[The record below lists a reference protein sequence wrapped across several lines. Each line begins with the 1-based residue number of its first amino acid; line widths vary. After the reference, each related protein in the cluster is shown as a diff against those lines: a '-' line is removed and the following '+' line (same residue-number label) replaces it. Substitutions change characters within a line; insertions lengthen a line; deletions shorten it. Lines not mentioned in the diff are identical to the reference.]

1 MDGVFI
7 SDFLELDNKLDELGV
22 FDALIDRDSHFFINV
37 LRLKQAQTPEFAG
50 SYERINDFFGKIMIL
65 LQNSNQKNDKLYRNA
80 LERFQFSE
88 VNGINLGFSESS
100 MGAGLGKV
108 LSKQV
113 ISDAY
118 DIVKTGSDQPEI
130 FQLVGLFE
138 ENVGADRLSDMIA
151 TIILPD
157 ILAYTKRINVELG
170 INPENYPDVEFLNDV
185 VINPYKKCELLYLP
199 EEILHELPIARC
211 WNDIDRVIAENRVI
225 REEVNEVIGN
235 KWRKLAS
242 SEKKSYLKEYIFK
255 DSERCAHVI
264 EGYKNEEIGRFSPT
278 SDIEYFIATIF
289 KQMKRSG
296 VFNFLEHSD
305 HLGIG
310 SWEISLKVLDIFK
323 FWVEDNKGWDI
334 ILSAPSA
341 KREKTVQGLIQLSG
355 LKYCED
361 NNFDFTFE
369 PNEGPGPADIKI
381 SRGSKDK
388 TIIEVKLNT
397 NPDYLHGYEEQIET
411 YVKAEKTNKCIY
423 AYVKIEKHPQKD
435 KKINQ
440 AYLRKQKSGGIVPY
454 LYIIDAQKRL
464 SASRRSS

>member
-1 MDGVFI
+1 MNGVFI
-7 SDFLELDNKLDELGV
+7 SDFLKLDNKLEEHGV

-80 LERFQFSE
+80 LERFRFSE

-100 MGAGLGKV
+100 MGAGFGKV

-118 DIVKTGSDQPEI
+118 DIVKTGSNQPEI

-157 ILAYTKRINVELG
+157 IMAYTKRINLALG
-170 INPENYPDVEFLNDV
+170 IEPENYPEVEFINDV
-185 VINPYKKCELLYLP
+185 VVNPYKKCELLYLP

-211 WNDIDRVIAENRVI
+211 WNDIDRVIAENRII
-225 REEVNEVIGN
+225 RKEVNEVIGN
-235 KWRKLAS
+235 KWGKLAS
-242 SEKKSYLKEYIFK
+242 SEKKAYLKEYIFK

-264 EGYKNEEIGRFSPT
+264 EGYKNEEIGRFSPA

-296 VFNFLEHSD
+296 AFNFLEHSD
-305 HLGIG
+305 HSGFG
-310 SWEISLKVLDIFK
+310 SWEVSLKVLDIFK

-381 SRGSKDK
+381 SRGAKDK

-411 YVKAEKTNKCIY
+411 YAKAEKTNKCIY
-423 AYVKIEKHPQKD
+423 VYVKIEKHPQKD
-435 KKINQ
+435 KKIKH
-440 AYLRKQKSGGIVPY
+440 AYLRKQKLGGIVPY
-454 LYIIDAQKRL
+454 LYIIDAQKKL
-464 SASRRSS
+464 SASRKE

>member
-1 MDGVFI
+1 MNGVFI
-7 SDFLELDNKLDELGV
+7 SDFLELDNKLEEYGV

-80 LERFQFSE
+80 LERFRFSE

-100 MGAGLGKV
+100 MGAGFGKV

-118 DIVKTGSDQPEI
+118 DIVKTGSNQPEI

-157 ILAYTKRINVELG
+157 ILAYTKRINLALG
-170 INPENYPDVEFLNDV
+170 INPKNYPEVEFLNDV
-185 VINPYKKCELLYLP
+185 VVNPYKKCELLYLP

-211 WNDIDRVIAENRVI
+211 WNDIDRVIAENRII
-225 REEVNEVIGN
+225 RKEVNEVIGN
-235 KWRKLAS
+235 KWGKLAS
-242 SEKKSYLKEYIFK
+242 SEKKAYLKEYIFK

-264 EGYKNEEIGRFSPT
+264 EGYKNEEIGRFSPA

-296 VFNFLEHSD
+296 AFNFLEHSD
-305 HLGIG
+305 HSGFG
-310 SWEISLKVLDIFK
+310 SWEVSLKVLDIFK

-369 PNEGPGPADIKI
+369 PNEGPGSADIKI

-397 NPDYLHGYEEQIET
+397 NPDYLYGYEEQIET
-411 YVKAEKTNKCIY
+411 YAKAEKTDKCIY
-423 AYVKIEKHPQKD
+423 VYVKIEKHPQKD
-435 KKINQ
+435 KKIKQ

-454 LYIIDAQKRL
+454 LYIINAQKKL
-464 SASRRSS
+464 SASRKE